1 MRIVRYQFNGETAI
15 YVDNRLA
22 VSAHHEDEILDQLV
36 MALGIKEL
44 PAGGDNMEIIE
55 HLAQTLN
62 FEERTDGYYR
72 GGAYEPLRTL
82 TEVEEYTKDK
92 LLRWAKELHQQA
104 EKLEQ
109 QAAALG

>member
-15 YVDNRLA
+15 YVDNHLA
-22 VSAHHEDEILDQLV
+22 VSAHHEDDILDQLV
-36 MALGIKEL
+36 KALDINEL
-44 PAGGDNMEIIE
+44 PAGGDNVEIIE
-55 HLAQTLN
+55 SIAQTLN

-72 GGAYEPLRTL
+72 GGGYEPLRTL
-82 TEVEEYTKDK
+82 TEANEYTKDK
-92 LLRWAKELHQQA
+92 LLRWAEGLHQQA